1 MTSSLEQIK
10 ASIYDKCSLYISDYI
25 DETESKSYGACTFT
39 LADSNIVCRDAK
51 VTAKKAGQFVT
62 FWKRLQNGE
71 ISPFHESDLID
82 FYVVNVK
89 TENKLGQFVFP
100 RSVLIKKGII
110 TTQSK
115 EGKRAFRVYPAW
127 DIPNNKQALK
137 TKKWQLDFFY
147 EVSKDVDI
155 NLITSLFTSCEK

>member
-1 MTSSLEQIK
+1 MTSNLKQIK
-10 ASIYDKCSLYISDYI
+10 ASIYDKCSLYISDYH
-25 DETESKSYGACTFT
+25 DELESKSYGACTFT
-39 LADSNIVCRDAK
+39 LSGFDIICRDAK
-51 VTAKKAGQFVT
+51 VTPKKVGQFVT
-62 FWKRLQNGE
+62 FWKRLKSGE

-110 TTQSK
+110 STQSK

-127 DIPNNKQALK
+127 DTPNNKQALK
-137 TKKWQLDFFY
+137 TKKWQLDYFY
-147 EVSKDVDI
+147 EVSKDVDMDF
-155 NLITSLFTSCEK
+155 ITSLFTSCEK